1 MKKYPL
7 RKIGNKGLKKI
18 ERKLDYEYQ
27 CFFRELCGEYNIR
40 SEYSGL
46 PMEVCHHPREKSR
59 SAFMRYFL
67 PNFVPLTNAEHA
79 EHHLSRGD
87 SKIMN
92 RVYIKR
98 GVDWALQIELLKDAT
113 ISKDWKYYSDAR
125 IQLENMKENRE
136 LLANNY
142 KEKGYFILS
151 RL

>member
-1 MKKYPL
+1 M
-7 RKIGNKGLKKI
+7 RKTTKKGLKAI
-18 ERKLDYEYQ
+18 ENKLDKEYQ
-27 CFFRELCGEYNIR
+27 DFFRSLCSDFGIK
-40 SEYSGL
+40 SEYSGKE
-46 PMEVCHHPREKSR
+46 MSVSHHAREKSR
-59 SAFMRYFL
+59 SALLRYN
-67 PNFVPLTNAEHA
+67 PINFIPLTTAEHA

-92 RVYIKR
+92 TIYLKR
-98 GVDWALQIELLKDAT
+98 GVEWAKEIEKGNQT

-125 IQLENMKENRE
+125 IQLEEMKENRE

>member
-7 RKIGNKGLKKI
+7 RKIRNKGLKKI

-46 PMEVCHHPREKSR
+46 PMDVCHHAREKSR
-59 SAFMRYFL
+59 SALLRYSL
-67 PNFVPLTNAEHA
+67 PNFIPLTTAEHA

-92 RVYIKR
+92 TIYLKR
-98 GVDWALQIELLKDAT
+98 GVEWAKLIDKGNQT

-125 IQLENMKENRE
+125 IQLEKMKENRE
-136 LLANNY
+136 KLVENY
-142 KEKGYFILS
+142 KKKGYFCI
-151 RL
+151 